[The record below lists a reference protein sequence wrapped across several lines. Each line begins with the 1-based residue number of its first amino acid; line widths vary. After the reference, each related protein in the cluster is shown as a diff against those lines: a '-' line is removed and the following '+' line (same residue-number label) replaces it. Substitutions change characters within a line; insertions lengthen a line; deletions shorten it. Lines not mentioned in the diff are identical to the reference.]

1 MHLDFV
7 NLCSLKKIL
16 LYLFLAFGLF
26 SQSDAIGAKAKPVA
40 KKAQTASKSKQSSK
54 KQSSKKQSSKKQSSK
69 GKKKKSSS
77 KYAKGKKSSK
87 SSKKA
92 VVKVAPVV
100 RTAQWQMIAQNKE
113 QSRIKDSV
121 QKTNL
126 IQVRTADNEGYF
138 ASFFS
143 NQKKAAT
150 FQTLNGTAAVF
161 KSMSG
166 WQDNKFYILTNELP
180 VGTIVRITTSDF
192 KSICAKVI
200 NALPEMGN
208 AIQYRLNDAA
218 AAILGVTNKTFQV
231 SVTY

>member
-1 MHLDFV
+1 M
-7 NLCSLKKIL
+7 KQYI
-16 LYLFLAFGLF
+16 LYLILAFGLF
-26 SQSDAIGAKAKPVA
+26 SQTDAIGAKGKTVA
-40 KKAQTASKSKQSSK
+40 KKAQTTKKATSKKKPTSKYSKSKKSTSKSK
-54 KQSSKKQSSKKQSSK
+54 KSV
-69 GKKKKSSS
+69 
-77 KYAKGKKSSK
+77 A
-87 SSKKA
+87 
-92 VVKVAPVV
+92 KVAPVV

-121 QKTNL
+121 QKINL
-126 IQVRTADNEGYF
+126 VKVSTVANEGYF

-200 NALPEMGN
+200 NALPEVGN

>member
-1 MHLDFV
+1 M
-7 NLCSLKKIL
+7 KKFI
-16 LYLFLAFGLF
+16 LYLILAFGLF
-26 SQSDAIGAKAKPVA
+26 SQSDATGAKGKTVA
-40 KKAQTASKSKQSSK
+40 KKAQTVKKATQKKSVSKSSKSK
-54 KQSSKKQSSKKQSSK
+54 K
-69 GKKKKSSS
+69 GNKKKSSKYS
-77 KYAKGKKSSK
+77 KSKKKSSK
-87 SSKKA
+87 SKKSVA
-92 VVKVAPVV
+92 KVAPVV

-126 IQVRTADNEGYF
+126 IQESTVANEGYF

-166 WQDNKFYILTNELP
+166 WKDNKFYILTNELP
-180 VGTIVRITTSDF
+180 VGTIVRITTSDL

-200 NALPEMGN
+200 NALPEVGN

>member
-1 MHLDFV
+1 M
-7 NLCSLKKIL
+7 KKFI
-16 LYLFLAFGLF
+16 LYLILAFGLF
-26 SQSDAIGAKAKPVA
+26 SQTDAIGAKDKAVA
-40 KKAQTASKSKQSSK
+40 KKGQTVKKGTQKKATSKSSKSK
-54 KQSSKKQSSKKQSSK
+54 
-69 GKKKKSSS
+69 KST
-77 KYAKGKKSSK
+77 KKKSSK
-87 SSKKA
+87 SRKSVA
-92 VVKVAPVV
+92 KVAPVV

-126 IQVRTADNEGYF
+126 VQESTVANEGYF

-166 WQDNKFYILTNELP
+166 WKDSKFYILTNELP
-180 VGTIVRITTSDF
+180 VGTIVRITTSDL

-200 NALPEMGN
+200 NALPEVGN

>member
-1 MHLDFV
+1 M
-7 NLCSLKKIL
+7 KKLI
-16 LYLFLAFGLF
+16 LYLILAFGLF
-26 SQSDAIGAKAKPVA
+26 SQTDATGAKGKTV
-40 KKAQTASKSKQSSK
+40 AQTGQTKKKVTKKKPTSKSSKSK
-54 KQSSKKQSSKKQSSK
+54 K
-69 GKKKKSSS
+69 GSKKKSSKYS
-77 KYAKGKKSSK
+77 KSKKSV
-87 SSKKA
+87 A
-92 VVKVAPVV
+92 KVAPVV

-126 IQVRTADNEGYF
+126 VQVSTTTNEGYF
-138 ASFFS
+138 ASLFS
-143 NQKKAAT
+143 SQKKAAT

-180 VGTIVRITTSDF
+180 VGTIVRITTADF

-200 NALPEMGN
+200 NALPEVGN

>member
-1 MHLDFV
+1 M
-7 NLCSLKKIL
+7 KKLI
-16 LYLFLAFGLF
+16 LYLILAFGLF
-26 SQSDAIGAKAKPVA
+26 SQTDATGAKGKTVA
-40 KKAQTASKSKQSSK
+40 KTGQTKKKVTKKKPASKSSKSK
-54 KQSSKKQSSKKQSSK
+54 KTS
-69 GKKKKSSS
+69 KKKSS
-77 KYAKGKKSSK
+77 KYSK
-87 SSKKA
+87 SKRSVAK
-92 VVKVAPVV
+92 VVPVV

-126 IQVRTADNEGYF
+126 VQVSTASNEGYF

-200 NALPEMGN
+200 NALPEVGN

>member
-1 MHLDFV
+1 
-7 NLCSLKKIL
+7 LKKFL
-16 LYLFLAFGLF
+16 LYLILAFGLF
-26 SQSDAIGAKAKPVA
+26 SQTDAIGAKSKAVA
-40 KKAQTASKSKQSSK
+40 KKGQTVKKATQIKQTSKTSKSK
-54 KQSSKKQSSKKQSSK
+54 K
-69 GKKKKSSS
+69 GTKKKSSKYS
-77 KYAKGKKSSK
+77 KSKKKGSKSKKS
-87 SSKKA
+87 A
-92 VVKVAPVV
+92 AKVAPVV

-121 QKTNL
+121 QKTKL
-126 IQVRTADNEGYF
+126 VQESTTVNEGYF

-166 WQDNKFYILTNELP
+166 WKDNKFYILTNELP

-200 NALPEMGN
+200 NALPEVGN

>member
-7 NLCSLKKIL
+7 NLSSLKQFI

-26 SQSDAIGAKAKPVA
+26 SQTDVLGAKAKQVA
-40 KKAQTASKSKQSSK
+40 KKSQVASKSSK
-54 KQSSKKQSSKKQSSK
+54 ASQKGKKPTPK
-69 GKKKKSSS
+69 GKKKSSNS
-77 KYAKGKKSSK
+77 KYKKPI
-87 SSKKA
+87 
-92 VVKVAPVV
+92 VKVAPVV
-100 RTAQWQMIAQNKE
+100 RTAQWAMIAQNKE
-113 QSRIKDSV
+113 QTRIKDSI
-121 QKTNL
+121 QKTNFVH
-126 IQVRTADNEGYF
+126 VRTTENEGYF

-143 NQKKAAT
+143 NQKKAAS

-166 WQDNKFYILTNELP
+166 WKDNKFYILTNELP

-200 NALPEMGN
+200 NALPEVGN

>member
-1 MHLDFV
+1 M
-7 NLCSLKKIL
+7 KKLI
-16 LYLFLAFGLF
+16 LYLILAFGLF
-26 SQSDAIGAKAKPVA
+26 SQTDATGAKGKTVA
-40 KKAQTASKSKQSSK
+40 KTGQTKKKVTKKKPASKSSKSK
-54 KQSSKKQSSKKQSSK
+54 KTS
-69 GKKKKSSS
+69 KKKSS
-77 KYAKGKKSSK
+77 KYSK
-87 SSKKA
+87 SKRSVAK
-92 VVKVAPVV
+92 VVPVV

-126 IQVRTADNEGYF
+126 VQVSTASNEGYF

-180 VGTIVRITTSDF
+180 VGTIVRITTADF

-200 NALPEMGN
+200 NALPEVGN

>member
-1 MHLDFV
+1 M
-7 NLCSLKKIL
+7 KKLI
-16 LYLFLAFGLF
+16 LYLILAFGLL
-26 SQSDAIGAKAKPVA
+26 SQTDATGAKGKTVA
-40 KKAQTASKSKQSSK
+40 KTGQTKKKVTKKKPASKSSKSK
-54 KQSSKKQSSKKQSSK
+54 KTS
-69 GKKKKSSS
+69 KKKSS
-77 KYAKGKKSSK
+77 KYSK
-87 SSKKA
+87 SKRSVAK
-92 VVKVAPVV
+92 VVPVV

-126 IQVRTADNEGYF
+126 VQVSTASNEGYF

-200 NALPEMGN
+200 NALPEVGN

>member
-7 NLCSLKKIL
+7 NLSSLKKII
-16 LYLFLAFGLF
+16 LYLILAFGLF
-26 SQSDAIGAKAKPVA
+26 SQMDATGAKGKAVA
-40 KKAQTASKSKQSSK
+40 KKGQTVKKATQKKPASKSSKSK
-54 KQSSKKQSSKKQSSK
+54 KGS
-69 GKKKKSSS
+69 KKKSSKYS
-77 KYAKGKKSSK
+77 KSKKKSSR
-87 SSKKA
+87 SKKSVA
-92 VVKVAPVV
+92 KVAPVV

-126 IQVRTADNEGYF
+126 VQVSTTANEGYF

-180 VGTIVRITTSDF
+180 VGTIVRITTSDL

-200 NALPEMGN
+200 NALPEVGN

>member
-1 MHLDFV
+1 M
-7 NLCSLKKIL
+7 KKIL

-26 SQSDAIGAKAKPVA
+26 SQLNAIGAKTKSVA
-40 KKAQTASKSKQSSK
+40 KKGQSVYKSKKSSK
-54 KQSSKKQSSKKQSSK
+54 QQLGKKQTSK
-69 GKKKKSSS
+69 GKKKKSYS
-77 KYAKGKKSSK
+77 KYAKGKKSSQ
-87 SSKKA
+87 SSKKS

-113 QSRIKDSV
+113 QSRIKDSM

-200 NALPEMGN
+200 NALPEVGN

>member
-1 MHLDFV
+1 MQLDFV
-7 NLCSLKKIL
+7 NLPSLKKFI
-16 LYLFLAFGLF
+16 LYLILAFGLF
-26 SQSDAIGAKAKPVA
+26 SQTDATGAKGKTVT
-40 KKAQTASKSKQSSK
+40 KNAQTIKNASNKKKPIGKSSKSK
-54 KQSSKKQSSKKQSSK
+54 K
-69 GKKKKSSS
+69 GSKKKSSKYS
-77 KYAKGKKSSK
+77 KSKRGSSK
-87 SSKKA
+87 SKKSVA
-92 VVKVAPVV
+92 KVAPVV
-100 RTAQWQMIAQNKE
+100 RTAQWEMIAQNKE

-126 IQVRTADNEGYF
+126 VQVSTTVNEGYF

-143 NQKKAAT
+143 SQKKAAT

-166 WQDNKFYILTNELP
+166 WKDNKFYILTNELP

-200 NALPEMGN
+200 NALPEVGN

>member
-1 MHLDFV
+1 M
-7 NLCSLKKIL
+7 KKFI
-16 LYLFLAFGLF
+16 LYLILAFGLF
-26 SQSDAIGAKAKPVA
+26 SQTDAIGAKSKAVA
-40 KKAQTASKSKQSSK
+40 KKGQTVKKATQKKPASKSSKSK
-54 KQSSKKQSSKKQSSK
+54 KGS
-69 GKKKKSSS
+69 KKKSSKYS
-77 KYAKGKKSSK
+77 KSKKKSSK
-87 SSKKA
+87 SKKSVA
-92 VVKVAPVV
+92 KVAPVV

-121 QKTNL
+121 QKTKL
-126 IQVRTADNEGYF
+126 VQESTTVNEGYF

-166 WQDNKFYILTNELP
+166 WKDNKFYILTNELP

-200 NALPEMGN
+200 NALPEVGN

>member
-1 MHLDFV
+1 LQLDFV
-7 NLCSLKKIL
+7 NLSSLKHYI
-16 LYLFLAFGLF
+16 LYLILAFGLF
-26 SQSDAIGAKAKPVA
+26 SQTDAIGAKGKTVA
-40 KKAQTASKSKQSSK
+40 KKGQTSKNASSKKKSTGKSSKSK
-54 KQSSKKQSSKKQSSK
+54 K
-69 GKKKKSSS
+69 GSKKKSS
-77 KYAKGKKSSK
+77 KYSTSKKSV
-87 SSKKA
+87 A
-92 VVKVAPVV
+92 KVAPVV

-126 IQVRTADNEGYF
+126 IQVSEVANEGYF
-138 ASFFS
+138 ASLFS
-143 NQKKAAT
+143 SQKKAAT

-200 NALPEMGN
+200 NALPEVGN

>member
-1 MHLDFV
+1 LHLDFV
-7 NLCSLKKIL
+7 NLSSLKKII
-16 LYLFLAFGLF
+16 LYLILAFGLF
-26 SQSDAIGAKAKPVA
+26 SQTDATGAKGKAVANKGQTVKKTTQKKPTS
-40 KKAQTASKSKQSSK
+40 KSSKSK
-54 KQSSKKQSSKKQSSK
+54 K
-69 GKKKKSSS
+69 GSKKKSSKYS
-77 KYAKGKKSSK
+77 KSKKKSSN
-87 SSKKA
+87 SKKSVA
-92 VVKVAPVV
+92 KVAPVV

-121 QKTNL
+121 QKTKL
-126 IQVRTADNEGYF
+126 VQVSTTANEGYF

-180 VGTIVRITTSDF
+180 VGTIVRITTSDL

-200 NALPEMGN
+200 NALPEVGS

>member
-1 MHLDFV
+1 M
-7 NLCSLKKIL
+7 KKFI
-16 LYLFLAFGLF
+16 LYLILAFGLF
-26 SQSDAIGAKAKPVA
+26 SQSDATGAKGKTVA
-40 KKAQTASKSKQSSK
+40 KKAQTVKKATQKKPVSKSSKSK
-54 KQSSKKQSSKKQSSK
+54 K
-69 GKKKKSSS
+69 GSKKKSSKYS
-77 KYAKGKKSSK
+77 KSKKKSSK
-87 SSKKA
+87 SKKSVA
-92 VVKVAPVV
+92 KVAPVV

-126 IQVRTADNEGYF
+126 IQESTVANEGYF

-166 WQDNKFYILTNELP
+166 WKDNKFYILTNELP
-180 VGTIVRITTSDF
+180 VGTIVRITTSDL

-200 NALPEMGN
+200 NALPEVGN

>member
-1 MHLDFV
+1 M
-7 NLCSLKKIL
+7 KKL
-16 LYLFLAFGLF
+16 VPYLILAFGLF
-26 SQSDAIGAKAKPVA
+26 SQLNATGAKTSSMV
-40 KKAQTASKSKQSSK
+40 KKGQTIKKTSKSSGAK
-54 KQSSKKQSSKKQSSK
+54 KQSYKKKPTVKKNTSSKYTK
-69 GKKKKSSS
+69 GKKKRTT
-77 KYAKGKKSSK
+77 
-87 SSKKA
+87 SKKPI
-92 VVKVAPVV
+92 VKVVPVV
-100 RTAQWQMIAQNKE
+100 RTAQWEMIAQNKE
-113 QSRIKDSV
+113 QARIKDSV
-121 QKTNL
+121 QKNKLVQLSTSN
-126 IQVRTADNEGYF
+126 NEGYF
-138 ASFFS
+138 ASLFS
-143 NQKKAAT
+143 NQKKAAS

>member
-1 MHLDFV
+1 M
-7 NLCSLKKIL
+7 KKFI
-16 LYLFLAFGLF
+16 LYLILAFGLF
-26 SQSDAIGAKAKPVA
+26 SQTDATGAKGKTVA
-40 KKAQTASKSKQSSK
+40 KTGQTK
-54 KQSSKKQSSKKQSSK
+54 KKVT
-69 GKKKKSSS
+69 KKKSTS
-77 KYAKGKKSSK
+77 KSSK
-87 SSKKA
+87 SKKGSKNKSSKYSKSKKSVA
-92 VVKVAPVV
+92 KVAPVV
-100 RTAQWQMIAQNKE
+100 RTAQWEMIAQNKE
-113 QSRIKDSV
+113 QSRIKDSLQKINLV
-121 QKTNL
+121 QTS
-126 IQVRTADNEGYF
+126 TASNEGYF
-138 ASFFS
+138 ASLFS
-143 NQKKAAT
+143 SQKKAAT

-200 NALPEMGN
+200 NALPEVGN

>member
-7 NLCSLKKIL
+7 NLSSLKKFI
-16 LYLFLAFGLF
+16 LYLILAFGLF
-26 SQSDAIGAKAKPVA
+26 SQSDATGAKGKTVA
-40 KKAQTASKSKQSSK
+40 KKAQTVKKATQKKPVSKSSKSK
-54 KQSSKKQSSKKQSSK
+54 K
-69 GKKKKSSS
+69 GSKKKSSKYS
-77 KYAKGKKSSK
+77 KSKKKSSK
-87 SSKKA
+87 SKKSVA
-92 VVKVAPVV
+92 KVAPVV

-126 IQVRTADNEGYF
+126 IQESTVANEGYF

-166 WQDNKFYILTNELP
+166 WKDNKFYILTNELP
-180 VGTIVRITTSDF
+180 VGTIVRITTSDL

-200 NALPEMGN
+200 NALPEVGN

>member
-1 MHLDFV
+1 
-7 NLCSLKKIL
+7 LKKII
-16 LYLFLAFGLF
+16 LYLILAFGLL
-26 SQSDAIGAKAKPVA
+26 SQSDAIGAKAKSVA
-40 KKAQTASKSKQSSK
+40 KKGQTVKKVAAKKKASSKSSKSK
-54 KQSSKKQSSKKQSSK
+54 K
-69 GKKKKSSS
+69 GTKKKSSTS
-77 KYAKGKKSSK
+77 KYSKGKKSSRK
-87 SSKKA
+87 SKHST
-92 VVKVAPVV
+92 VKVAPVV
-100 RTAQWQMIAQNKE
+100 RTAQWEMIAQNKE

-126 IQVRTADNEGYF
+126 VQVSTATNEGYF

>member
-1 MHLDFV
+1 M
-7 NLCSLKKIL
+7 KKII
-16 LYLFLAFGLF
+16 LYLILAFGLF
-26 SQSDAIGAKAKPVA
+26 SQTNATGAKGKTVA
-40 KKAQTASKSKQSSK
+40 KKAQTVKKANQKKPASISSKSK
-54 KQSSKKQSSKKQSSK
+54 K
-69 GKKKKSSS
+69 GSKKKSSKYS
-77 KYAKGKKSSK
+77 KSKKKSAK
-87 SSKKA
+87 SNKSVA
-92 VVKVAPVV
+92 KVAPVV
-100 RTAQWQMIAQNKE
+100 RTAQWQIIAQNKE

-126 IQVRTADNEGYF
+126 VQESTVTNEGYF

-161 KSMSG
+161 KSVSG
-166 WQDNKFYILTNELP
+166 WKDNKFYILTNELP
-180 VGTIVRITTSDF
+180 VGTIVRITTSDL

-200 NALPEMGN
+200 NALPEVGN

>member
-1 MHLDFV
+1 LHLDFV
-7 NLCSLKKIL
+7 NLPSLKKLI
-16 LYLFLAFGLF
+16 LYLILAFGLI
-26 SQSDAIGAKAKPVA
+26 SQTDATGAKGKTVAQKKPTS
-40 KKAQTASKSKQSSK
+40 KTSKSKK
-54 KQSSKKQSSKKQSSK
+54 TT
-69 GKKKKSSS
+69 KKKSSKYS
-77 KYAKGKKSSK
+77 KSKKSV
-87 SSKKA
+87 A
-92 VVKVAPVV
+92 KVAPVV

-126 IQVRTADNEGYF
+126 VQVSTASNEGYF

-200 NALPEMGN
+200 NALPEVGN

>member
-1 MHLDFV
+1 MQLDFV
-7 NLCSLKKIL
+7 NLPSLKKLI
-16 LYLFLAFGLF
+16 LYLILAFGLL
-26 SQSDAIGAKAKPVA
+26 SQTDATGAKGKTVA
-40 KKAQTASKSKQSSK
+40 KTGQTKKKVTKKKPASKSSKSK
-54 KQSSKKQSSKKQSSK
+54 KTS
-69 GKKKKSSS
+69 KKKSS
-77 KYAKGKKSSK
+77 KYSK
-87 SSKKA
+87 SKRSVAK
-92 VVKVAPVV
+92 VVPVV
-100 RTAQWQMIAQNKE
+100 RTAQWQMIAQNQE

-126 IQVRTADNEGYF
+126 VQVSTASNEGYF

-180 VGTIVRITTSDF
+180 VGTIVRITTADF

-200 NALPEMGN
+200 NALPEVGN

>member
-1 MHLDFV
+1 M
-7 NLCSLKKIL
+7 KKFI
-16 LYLFLAFGLF
+16 LYLILAFGLL
-26 SQSDAIGAKAKPVA
+26 SQTDATGAKGKTVA
-40 KKAQTASKSKQSSK
+40 KKVQTTKKASS
-54 KQSSKKQSSKKQSSK
+54 
-69 GKKKKSSS
+69 KKKSSKYS
-77 KYAKGKKSSK
+77 KSKKRSSK
-87 SSKKA
+87 SKKSVA
-92 VVKVAPVV
+92 KVVPVV
-100 RTAQWQMIAQNKE
+100 RTAQWEMIAQNKE
-113 QSRIKDSV
+113 QARIKDSV

-126 IQVRTADNEGYF
+126 VKESSVANEGYF
-138 ASFFS
+138 ASLFS
-143 NQKKAAT
+143 SQKKAAT

-200 NALPEMGN
+200 NALPEVGS

>member
-1 MHLDFV
+1 M
-7 NLCSLKKIL
+7 KKLI
-16 LYLFLAFGLF
+16 LYLILAFGLF
-26 SQSDAIGAKAKPVA
+26 SQTDATGAKGKTVAKTGQTKKKVTKKKPTSKSSKSKKRSSKSKKPVA
-40 KKAQTASKSKQSSK
+40 K
-54 KQSSKKQSSKKQSSK
+54 
-69 GKKKKSSS
+69 
-77 KYAKGKKSSK
+77 
-87 SSKKA
+87 
-92 VVKVAPVV
+92 VVPVV

-126 IQVRTADNEGYF
+126 VQVSTVANEGYF
-138 ASFFS
+138 ASLFS
-143 NQKKAAT
+143 SQKKAAT

-166 WQDNKFYILTNELP
+166 WKDNKFYILTNELP
-180 VGTIVRITTSDF
+180 VGTIVRITTADF

-200 NALPEMGN
+200 NALPEVGN

>member
-1 MHLDFV
+1 
-7 NLCSLKKIL
+7 LKKII
-16 LYLFLAFGLF
+16 LYLILAFGLF
-26 SQSDAIGAKAKPVA
+26 SQTDATGAKGNTVA
-40 KKAQTASKSKQSSK
+40 QKGQTVKKATQKKPASKSSKSK
-54 KQSSKKQSSKKQSSK
+54 KGS
-69 GKKKKSSS
+69 KKKSSKYS
-77 KYAKGKKSSK
+77 KSKKKSSK
-87 SSKKA
+87 SKKS
-92 VVKVAPVV
+92 VSKVAPVV

-121 QKTNL
+121 QKTKL
-126 IQVRTADNEGYF
+126 VQVSTTANEGYF

-143 NQKKAAT
+143 SQKKAAT

-180 VGTIVRITTSDF
+180 VGTIVRITTSDL

-200 NALPEMGN
+200 NALPEVGS

>member
-1 MHLDFV
+1 MQLDFV
-7 NLCSLKKIL
+7 NLPSLKKLI
-16 LYLFLAFGLF
+16 LYLILAFGLF
-26 SQSDAIGAKAKPVA
+26 SQTDATGAKGKTVA
-40 KKAQTASKSKQSSK
+40 KTGQTKKKVTKKKPASKSSKSK
-54 KQSSKKQSSKKQSSK
+54 KTS
-69 GKKKKSSS
+69 KKKSS
-77 KYAKGKKSSK
+77 KYSK
-87 SSKKA
+87 SKRSVAK
-92 VVKVAPVV
+92 VVPVV

-126 IQVRTADNEGYF
+126 VQVSTASNEGYF

-166 WQDNKFYILTNELP
+166 WQDNKFYILTNDLP
-180 VGTIVRITTSDF
+180 VGTIVRITTADF

-200 NALPEMGN
+200 NALPEVGN

>member
-1 MHLDFV
+1 MQLDFV
-7 NLCSLKKIL
+7 NLPSLKQFI
-16 LYLFLAFGLF
+16 LYLILAFGLF
-26 SQSDAIGAKAKPVA
+26 NQTDAIGAKGKTVA
-40 KKAQTASKSKQSSK
+40 KKLQTTKKASGKKKPTSKTSKSK
-54 KQSSKKQSSKKQSSK
+54 K
-69 GKKKKSSS
+69 GTKKKS
-77 KYAKGKKSSK
+77 GKSSK
-87 SSKKA
+87 SKKRSSRSIKSVA
-92 VVKVAPVV
+92 KVAPVV

-113 QSRIKDSV
+113 QSRIKDSL

-126 IQVRTADNEGYF
+126 VQVSTVANEGYF
-138 ASFFS
+138 ASLFS
-143 NQKKAAT
+143 SQKKAAT

-180 VGTIVRITTSDF
+180 VGTIVRITTTDF

-200 NALPEMGN
+200 NALPEVGT

>member
-1 MHLDFV
+1 M
-7 NLCSLKKIL
+7 KKLI
-16 LYLFLAFGLF
+16 LYLILAFGLF
-26 SQSDAIGAKAKPVA
+26 SQTDAIGAKSKTVA
-40 KKAQTASKSKQSSK
+40 KKGQTTKKATTKKKPTSKSSKSK
-54 KQSSKKQSSKKQSSK
+54 K
-69 GKKKKSSS
+69 GSKKKSSKYS
-77 KYAKGKKSSK
+77 KSKKKSSK
-87 SSKKA
+87 SKKSVA
-92 VVKVAPVV
+92 KVAPVV

-121 QKTNL
+121 QKTSL
-126 IQVRTADNEGYF
+126 VQVSKTANEGYF

-200 NALPEMGN
+200 NALPEVGN

>member
-1 MHLDFV
+1 M
-7 NLCSLKKIL
+7 KKFI
-16 LYLFLAFGLF
+16 LYLILAFGLF
-26 SQSDAIGAKAKPVA
+26 SQTDATGAKGKTVA
-40 KKAQTASKSKQSSK
+40 KTGQTKKKVTKKKQTSKSSK
-54 KQSSKKQSSKKQSSK
+54 AKKGS
-69 GKKKKSSS
+69 KKKSSKYS
-77 KYAKGKKSSK
+77 KSKKSVAK
-87 SSKKA
+87 
-92 VVKVAPVV
+92 VVPVV

-126 IQVRTADNEGYF
+126 VQVSTTANEGYF

-180 VGTIVRITTSDF
+180 VGTIVRITTSDL

-200 NALPEMGN
+200 NALPEVGS

>member
-1 MHLDFV
+1 MQLDFV
-7 NLCSLKKIL
+7 NLPSLKKFI
-16 LYLFLAFGLF
+16 LYLILAFGLF
-26 SQSDAIGAKAKPVA
+26 SQTDATGAKGKTVTKTGQT
-40 KKAQTASKSKQSSK
+40 KKKVT
-54 KQSSKKQSSKKQSSK
+54 
-69 GKKKKSSS
+69 KKKSSKYS
-77 KYAKGKKSSK
+77 KSKRRNSKSKKSV
-87 SSKKA
+87 A
-92 VVKVAPVV
+92 KVAPVV

-126 IQVRTADNEGYF
+126 VQVSTVANEGYF
-138 ASFFS
+138 ASLFS
-143 NQKKAAT
+143 SQKKAAT
-150 FQTLNGTAAVF
+150 FQTLKGTAAVF

-166 WQDNKFYILTNELP
+166 WKDNKFYILTNELP

-192 KSICAKVI
+192 KSVCAKVI
-200 NALPEMGN
+200 NALPEVGN

>member
-1 MHLDFV
+1 M
-7 NLCSLKKIL
+7 KKFL
-16 LYLFLAFGLF
+16 LYLILAFGLF
-26 SQSDAIGAKAKPVA
+26 SQTDAIGAKSKAVA
-40 KKAQTASKSKQSSK
+40 KKGQTVKKATQIKQTSKTSKSK
-54 KQSSKKQSSKKQSSK
+54 K
-69 GKKKKSSS
+69 GTKKKSSKYS
-77 KYAKGKKSSK
+77 KSKKKSSK
-87 SSKKA
+87 SNKSVA
-92 VVKVAPVV
+92 KVAPVV

-121 QKTNL
+121 QKTKL
-126 IQVRTADNEGYF
+126 VQESTTVNEGYF

-166 WQDNKFYILTNELP
+166 WKDNKFYILTNELP

-200 NALPEMGN
+200 NALPEVGN

>member
-1 MHLDFV
+1 MQLDFV
-7 NLCSLKKIL
+7 NLPSLKKFI
-16 LYLFLAFGLF
+16 LYLILAFGLF
-26 SQSDAIGAKAKPVA
+26 SQTDATGAKGKTVT
-40 KKAQTASKSKQSSK
+40 KNAQTIKNASNKKKPIGKSSKSK
-54 KQSSKKQSSKKQSSK
+54 K
-69 GKKKKSSS
+69 GSKKKSSKYS
-77 KYAKGKKSSK
+77 KSKRGSSK
-87 SSKKA
+87 SKKSVA
-92 VVKVAPVV
+92 KVAPVV
-100 RTAQWQMIAQNKE
+100 RTAQWEMIAQNKE

-126 IQVRTADNEGYF
+126 VQVNTTVNEGYF

-143 NQKKAAT
+143 SQKKAAT

-166 WQDNKFYILTNELP
+166 WKDNKFYILTNELP

-200 NALPEMGN
+200 NALPEVGN

>member
-7 NLCSLKKIL
+7 ILSSLKKFI
-16 LYLFLAFGLF
+16 LYLIVAFGLF
-26 SQSDAIGAKAKPVA
+26 SQTDAIGAKGKTVA
-40 KKAQTASKSKQSSK
+40 KKAQVVKKSNQKKPTKRASKSK
-54 KQSSKKQSSKKQSSK
+54 K
-69 GKKKKSSS
+69 GSKKKKGKYS
-77 KYAKGKKSSK
+77 KSKKYSSK
-87 SSKKA
+87 SKKSVA
-92 VVKVAPVV
+92 KVAPVV

-126 IQVRTADNEGYF
+126 VQVSTTANEGYF

-143 NQKKAAT
+143 NQKKSAT
-150 FQTLNGTAAVF
+150 FQTLTGTAAVF

-166 WQDNKFYILTNELP
+166 WKDNKFYILTNELP
-180 VGTIVRITTSDF
+180 VGTIVRITTTDF

-200 NALPEMGN
+200 NALPEVGN

>member
-1 MHLDFV
+1 M
-7 NLCSLKKIL
+7 KKFI
-16 LYLFLAFGLF
+16 LYLILAFGLF
-26 SQSDAIGAKAKPVA
+26 SQTDATGAKGKTVA
-40 KKAQTASKSKQSSK
+40 KKGQTVKKATQKKPISKSSKSK
-54 KQSSKKQSSKKQSSK
+54 K
-69 GKKKKSSS
+69 GSKKKSSKYSQS
-77 KYAKGKKSSK
+77 KKKSSK
-87 SSKKA
+87 SKKSVA
-92 VVKVAPVV
+92 KVAPVV

-113 QSRIKDSV
+113 QSRLKDSV

-126 IQVRTADNEGYF
+126 VQESTLANEGYF

-166 WQDNKFYILTNELP
+166 WKDNKFYILTNELP
-180 VGTIVRITTSDF
+180 VGTIVRITTSDL

-200 NALPEMGN
+200 NALPEVGN